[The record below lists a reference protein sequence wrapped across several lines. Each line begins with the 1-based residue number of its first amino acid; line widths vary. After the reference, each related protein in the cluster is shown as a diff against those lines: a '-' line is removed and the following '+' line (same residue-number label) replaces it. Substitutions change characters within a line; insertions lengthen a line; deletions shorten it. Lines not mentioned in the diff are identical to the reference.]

1 MDHDVGALD
10 QSREG
15 RFVVERAGHDLG
27 RRQPAPL
34 GHVGLAAQQQAQ
46 AKARPV
52 QGGDEMPADEA
63 GGAGHGGER
72 RSGTRFGILPR
83 RRH

>member
-10 QSREG
+10 QAIEG

-34 GHVGLAAQQQAQ
+34 GHVGLAAQQQPQ
-46 AKARPV
+46 AKAGPM
-52 QGGDEMPADEA
+52 QGDDEMPADEA
-63 GGAGHGGER
+63 GGAGQSDER
-72 RSGTRFGILPR
+72 RIRTPFGILPR
-83 RRH
+83 KCH